1 MNKCNLRNKDAR
13 VVLFYC
19 LPLSASCFFVPWWHH
34 QVLECPTE
42 TESKRLDVWSSL
54 CRHLNKPP
62 SCTQREAAH
71 QICLSVPQLEAR
83 WVISQSSSPRRAL
96 CRGRPAHVSQIIVIE
111 QGCSRVWG
119 DLSLH
124 PLPASFLSLFFL
136 SVISAH
142 VVKWP
147 ESIFFSLPPPFPL
160 TLPVT
165 QKSISSFQVRSKA
178 QYTVQSFPKPPR
190 DN

>member
-83 WVISQSSSPRRAL
+83 WVISQSSSRRSL

-124 PLPASFLSLFFL
+124 PLPASFLSLFFSL
-136 SVISAH
+136 SYFGTCCEMTRKH
-142 VVKWP
+142 L
-147 ESIFFSLPPPFPL
+147 FFSPPSL
-160 TLPVT
+160 
-165 QKSISSFQVRSKA
+165 SSNA
-178 QYTVQSFPKPPR
+178 ACNTEI
-190 DN
+190 N